1 MKRHDIKLRKEKFS
15 ASRIKEHKDYKQVLR
30 KHRQARRVKSKIQLV
45 ALVFM
50 LTMICGVIY
59 FKMME
64 KPLDFNKPEKKVL
77 TYNDVTKP
85 KILDDTNTII
95 NILGEKAM
103 PVGGEEAYL
112 KYLENNINYPKEA
125 EEAKIEGKVL
135 LQFLVNKDGTLTDY
149 RVVKSV
155 GFGCDQEAIRL
166 VKDGASWMPA
176 IVDGEKKMGSM
187 IVPVVFRLNKK

>member
-15 ASRIKEHKDYKQVLR
+15 ANRIKEHKDYKQVLR
-30 KHRQARRVKSKIQLV
+30 KHRQSRRVKSKFQLG

-64 KPLDFNKPEKKVL
+64 KPLDFNKPEKIALKYRD
-77 TYNDVTKP
+77 TARP
-85 KILDDTNTII
+85 QILDDTNTII

-103 PVGGEEAYL
+103 PIGGEVAYL
-112 KYLENNINYPKEA
+112 EYLKENMNYPKEA
-125 EEAKIEGKVL
+125 VKAKIEGSVL
-135 LQFLVNKDGTLTDY
+135 IQFLVNKDGSLSDY
-149 RVVKSV
+149 RVVKSI

-166 VKDGASWMPA
+166 VKQGANWMPA
-176 IVDGEKKMGSM
+176 IVDGEKKIGSM
-187 IVPVVFRLNKK
+187 IVPVVFELKKE